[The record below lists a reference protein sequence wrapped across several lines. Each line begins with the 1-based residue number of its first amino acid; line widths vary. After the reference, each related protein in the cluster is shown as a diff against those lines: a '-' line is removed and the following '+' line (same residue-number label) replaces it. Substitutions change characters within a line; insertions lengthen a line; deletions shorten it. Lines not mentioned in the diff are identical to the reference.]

1 MPTPIGLRETYMEEE
16 RGRLVAVFV
25 LSETPGPS
33 WIGFFR
39 ERAGTSVFDAAAARF
54 SDNTV
59 KIALSRHED
68 LAPLIYS
75 VERYIE
81 GANLDADRAEAS

>member
-81 GANLDADRAEAS
+81 GANLDADRA